1 MNSRGPLPQPDS
13 RRGIQGTNGAATE
26 FLQDDLQPPKYLKG
40 AQKAE
45 FIELIRQQREAGV
58 GMRHVD
64 ADGYAEYV
72 ILRGDFRAAR
82 TVDDRLKIRRGM
94 TPLAMQLCIGEYARQ
109 RSGIRGKKPV
119 VKGKLEVMMANRKN
133 GTTGAE

>member
-13 RRGIQGTNGAATE
+13 VRGVRGTNGAASE
-26 FLQDDLQPPKYLKG
+26 SVQEELQPPKYLKG

-45 FIELIRQQREAGV
+45 FIELIRQQREADV

-64 ADGYAEYV
+64 ADSYAEYI
-72 ILRGDFRAAR
+72 ILRADFRAAR

-94 TPLAMQLCIGEYARQ
+94 APLAMQLCIGEYARQ
-109 RSGIRGKKPV
+109 RVGIRGKKVQP
-119 VKGKLEVMMANRKN
+119 KGKLAIMLAKKN
-133 GTTGAE
+133 GTTGTE